1 MNEIKEL
8 NKWRYIPC
16 SWIERLNIIKMSF
29 LPKFIDSIKI
39 NHSPNK
45 LFVDIEN

>member
-45 LFVDIEN
+45 LFCGY